1 MCDAVKMQ
9 LIPDPWN
16 RNRRARR
23 GDSKMNINWLAVAAV
38 VLLAPGIR
46 PASGGESMAADARTV
61 ESPHHATYRV
71 EGEPVRLR
79 NGRAVR
85 PVAPGSATAITT
97 QVLGAPTYG
106 DIDGDG
112 DIDAVIFLVQDSGG
126 SGTFYYVAAAHK
138 VAGGYRGGDAVL
150 MGDRITPHRLDV
162 IHGVVVVDYL
172 ERAPGEPM
180 AAEPVLARTVYLMLE
195 GDALTLVGS
204 LDPGERIVEGWV
216 TIGHEV
222 RSFEPCS
229 DPEPHWLSGAS
240 PALDAV
246 VESYRQ
252 ACPRAKPYTPLLMV
266 LAGSASEPPATG
278 FGADYAAGW
287 RATRF
292 IRTVHIG
299 DCRSDQIVLDLPA
312 SDAVVA
318 SPLKVRG
325 RARGTWFFEGDF
337 SLVLLDGRSNLV
349 AQGFAT
355 AKGEWMTP
363 EFVPFSA
370 MLRFQSPEP
379 GRGRLI
385 LKKDNPSDRREL
397 DDALVVPVVFK

>member
-1 MCDAVKMQ
+1 
-9 LIPDPWN
+9 
-16 RNRRARR
+16 
-23 GDSKMNINWLAVAAV
+23 MNVNWLAAAAL

-46 PASGGESMAADARTV
+46 PASAGESMAAGAMPV
-61 ESPHHATYRV
+61 EGPRDATYLV
-71 EGEPVRLR
+71 EGEPVRLQ

-85 PVAPGSATAITT
+85 PAAPGSATAIRT
-97 QVLGAPTYG
+97 QVLGAPIYG

-112 DIDAVIFLVQDSGG
+112 DTDAVLFLVQDPGG

-138 VAGGYRGGDAVL
+138 VDGGYRGGAAIL
-150 MGDRITPHRLDV
+150 IGDRITPHRLDI

-180 AAEPVLARTVYLMLE
+180 AAEPALARTGYLMLE

-204 LDPGERIVEGWV
+204 LDLGERIVEGWV

-222 RSFEPCS
+222 RSFEPCA
-229 DPEPHWLSGAS
+229 DPEPHWLSGDS
-240 PALDAV
+240 PALDVV
-246 VESYRQ
+246 VESYRE
-252 ACPRAKPYTPLLMV
+252 ACPVAKPYAPLLMV

-278 FGADYAAGW
+278 FGDDYAAGW
-287 RATRF
+287 RATRVV
-292 IRTVHIG
+292 RTVHIG

-312 SDAVVA
+312 RGAVVV
-318 SPLKVRG
+318 SPLEVRG

-337 SLVLLDGRSNLV
+337 PLVLLDGRGNLV

-355 AKGEWMTP
+355 AKGEWMTT

-370 MLRFQSPEP
+370 VLRFQSPEP
-379 GRGRLI
+379 GPGRLI